1 MYIAYPDVASAL
13 SRPRLGKYS
22 ILTEPYQLRVIAW
35 KMEVFWEK
43 YTGFNPHSAP
53 WTVTLRIFGVWLNW
67 IGDRKSNFPL
77 VCIKNDQLSSQNSA
91 KTDCG
96 SGGCG
101 KWDQECWGSK
111 FLLFANGLVGA
122 ECDGILCCLWVW
134 VLSYARKYWKL
145 LKLLSRSCFSRL
157 C

>member
-53 WTVTLRIFGVWLNW
+53 ANCHTTNFRSLAKLNW
-67 IGDRKSNFPL
+67 RSQVQFPTCVYKKWPVGFTKFRKNRL
-77 VCIKNDQLSSQNSA
+77 WQWRVRKV
-91 KTDCG
+91 G
-96 SGGCG
+96 SRVLRVEMSIIL
-101 KWDQECWGSK
+101 QRTCWRW
-111 FLLFANGLVGA
+111 LWWN
-122 ECDGILCCLWVW
+122 ICCLWVW

-145 LKLLSRSCFSRL
+145 LKL
-157 C
+157 